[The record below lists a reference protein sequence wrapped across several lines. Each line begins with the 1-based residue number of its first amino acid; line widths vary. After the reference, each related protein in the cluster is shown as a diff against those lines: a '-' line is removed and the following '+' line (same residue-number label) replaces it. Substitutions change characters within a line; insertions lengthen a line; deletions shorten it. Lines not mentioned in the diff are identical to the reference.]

1 MCESSVGPRRL
12 DSETFVNAS
21 SELSAGPSL
30 RGARLPGA
38 VWPPTNATDSS
49 EADAA
54 ITGQCAISDGSITR
68 ECSELSARRPRPSSS
83 ATEVL
88 CVVVLVLT
96 PFACMFANTDVA
108 IASIK
113 LSTAVG
119 SAPSHAALT
128 AAAGVY
134 VRPKLALAIEV
145 SSTSA
150 PERLGDMPNVTEEEV
165 MAPQPELH
173 LAKMTTAPEIDGRNS
188 GAAPNLSAVKTSELG
203 QAQPGVWTYCVVNL
217 IPTGQ
222 IAVQK
227 AMSYQ
232 SCVSI
237 GKKCAG
243 ARHYANI
250 QYFDLLTWVSSAPL
264 DVCYAES

>member
-1 MCESSVGPRRL
+1 VGPRRL

-54 ITGQCAISDGSITR
+54 ISGQCAISDRSIAR
-68 ECSELSARRPRPSSS
+68 ECPELSARRPRPSSS

-88 CVVVLVLT
+88 RVVVLVLT
-96 PFACMFANTDVA
+96 PFACMFPNTDVA

-119 SAPSHAALT
+119 SARSHAALT

-134 VRPKLALAIEV
+134 VRPKVPLAIEV
-145 SSTSA
+145 SSTGA
-150 PERLGDMPNVTEEEV
+150 PERLGDMPNVTEEEA

-188 GAAPNLSAVKTSELG
+188 GAAPKLSAVKTSELG

-243 ARHYANI
+243 ARHYASI